1 MYYLSLILCYL
12 QIFKSAL
19 YFLFQLIYL
28 DIKKVFYM
36 VIQNS
41 LFSNLKD
48 KAIQRILNKR
58 LANMAHKLF
67 NKEKKMSIIIELS
80 TK

>member
-1 MYYLSLILCYL
+1 MYYLPLLLCYL

-19 YFLFQLIYL
+19 YFLFELIYL
-28 DIKKVFYM
+28 DIKVFYM

-48 KAIQRILNKR
+48 KAIQRVLNKR

-67 NKEKKMSIIIELS
+67 NKKKLEYNYR
-80 TK
+80 TFN